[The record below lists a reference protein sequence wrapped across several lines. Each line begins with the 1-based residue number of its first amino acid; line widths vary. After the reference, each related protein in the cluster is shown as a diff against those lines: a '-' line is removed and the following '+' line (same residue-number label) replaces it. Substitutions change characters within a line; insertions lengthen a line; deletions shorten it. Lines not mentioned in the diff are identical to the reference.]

1 MAKLYFNT
9 RDELSCIET
18 DMIAVVKAD
27 GNYSQVVYIMG
38 KELTLTMG
46 ISKLDTILKS
56 YNGKKNRFV
65 RLGRSII
72 INHSYLSKVDILKQI
87 LVLSDNGKNEIR
99 VSIPKN
105 ILKSYKNAIAKSIK
119 IKEKKGNED
128 DNIG

>member
-1 MAKLYFNT
+1 
-9 RDELSCIET
+9 
-18 DMIAVVKAD
+18 MIAVVKAD

-46 ISKLDTILKS
+46 ISKLETILKS

>member
-1 MAKLYFNT
+1 
-9 RDELSCIET
+9 
-18 DMIAVVKAD
+18 MIAVVKAD

-38 KELTLTMG
+38 KELTLTTG
-46 ISKLDTILKS
+46 ISKLETILKS